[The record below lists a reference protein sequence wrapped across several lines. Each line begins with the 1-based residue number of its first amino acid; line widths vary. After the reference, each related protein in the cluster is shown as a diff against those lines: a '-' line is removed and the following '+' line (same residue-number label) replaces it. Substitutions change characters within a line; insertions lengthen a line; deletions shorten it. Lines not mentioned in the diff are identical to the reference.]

1 MWNVRD
7 TAGTPRTRALAAALR
22 QARVAGGFGVREL
35 ARKLDV
41 SHTTISQWETGK
53 RIPTTED
60 VSAFLTTTNTTGKRR
75 KEVIELARN
84 AADPDW
90 LAIGMPLGMAG
101 ILECERTAAEIL
113 NWSPMVIPG
122 AFQTAAYAEA
132 IFSVDEKLL
141 PKEIESRVQSRL
153 DRRKML
159 TKARGGLPPAEY
171 TALIGEWGLRQQIG
185 GSAVHIEQLRALMEF
200 AELPTV
206 TIRVVPIG
214 SGWHPG
220 IAGPFVMYQFSAAP
234 PIVHLEH
241 HRSSAFLY
249 DDKNGYITDYKIA
262 ANQVRRASLSPEDS
276 ASHINKIIEEL
287 EE

>member
-60 VSAFLTTTNTTGKRR
+60 VSSFLTATNTTGKRR
-75 KEVIELARN
+75 KEVVELARN

-101 ILECERTAAEIL
+101 ILECERTAAEITE
-113 NWSPMVIPG
+113 WSPMVVPG
-122 AFQTAAYAEA
+122 VFQTPAYAEA

-141 PKEIESRVQSRL
+141 PKEIEGRVQSRL
-153 DRRKML
+153 DRRKTL
-159 TKARGGLPPAEY
+159 IKARGSLPPVEY
-171 TALIGEWGLRQQIG
+171 VTLIGEWGLRQQIG
-185 GSAVHIEQLRALMEF
+185 GPEVHVEQLRALLEL

-206 TIRVVPIG
+206 SIRVVPIG

-220 IAGPFVMYQFSAAP
+220 IAGPFVMYQFAAAP

-276 ASHINKIIEEL
+276 ANHINKIIQEL